1 MLRNVEDLA
10 DVTSRVLRLRPVRF
24 QLQSPASPLLL
35 GPVRL
40 GFVAQDLARVYP
52 SLVVRDYDT
61 AGTLRVE
68 YGQLIPVLTR
78 AFQEQHELLLLMQ

>member
-1 MLRNVEDLA
+1 M
-10 DVTSRVLRLRPVRF
+10 
-24 QLQSPASPLLL
+24 
-35 GPVRL
+35 RL